1 MSCADGAGAIWQS
14 QDNDVELTQS
24 LAKTLA
30 RKGGGFEQLL
40 RDQCAESA
48 AGISAVQEARAALDN
63 AEVSLP
69 ATDTTARKVVLRVS
83 VAHLA
88 SVQAEKDAVAGYLNT
103 MVTHSSNDPPPML
116 GSREQLLST
125 VSQVVF
131 CKS

>member
-69 ATDTTARKVVLRVS
+69 ATDATARMAKCCL
-83 VAHLA
+83 
-88 SVQAEKDAVAGYLNT
+88 
-103 MVTHSSNDPPPML
+103 L
-116 GSREQLLST
+116 GECPGGERCGGRLP
-125 VSQVVF
+125 
-131 CKS
+131 